1 MRLKKTY
8 SSREVAALTGLTA
21 RQLQL
26 WDAGGLLS
34 PTIPSRKTDAGGYTE
49 RRYTPIELF
58 ELLVLADLRRRGFTV
73 HQLHLI
79 LETLAERFAVRLFDA
94 TGGGGRVQLLTDGR
108 DVYART
114 SSGEFFNLLHSS
126 AQPLLVI
133 GNEGLLKEL
142 SSTLRTRRPRRKKL
156 SGSGKSVRGRR
167 PGAG

>member
-1 MRLKKTY
+1 MKLKRTY
-8 SSREVAALTGLTA
+8 GSREVASLTGLTA

-26 WDAGGLLS
+26 WDQSGLMAAA
-34 PTIPSRKTDAGGYTE
+34 IPPHKTDAGGYTE

-79 LETLAERFAVRLFDA
+79 LETLKERFGVRLFDA

-114 SSGEFFNLLHSS
+114 SNGEFFNLLHSS
-126 AQPLLVI
+126 TQPLLVI

-156 SGSGKSVRGRR
+156 SGSGKSAR
-167 PGAG
+167 